1 MLSLPPAVAP
11 AKPPGVSRG
20 PRPGRVKISGLLA
33 ALRAAPARAGRPPVT
48 LPPPPTAAA
57 ASNRAYPPTTNH
69 GRRGRR
75 RAPLERLGR
84 ARARTEEEG
93 YQLREI
99 WHKTTELHAENEKAR
114 SELEGKARQNFV
126 APDTRINLNV
136 GGQIF
141 ETTAGI
147 LCKDRWSVLAA
158 LCDRDEP
165 IIAPDDDGTFFLD
178 RDWWIFRHILNWLR
192 TDALPQD
199 PMVLLEM
206 YNEAMFYGVEGCC
219 AGRAGA
225 LQGRATAASSGS
237 RGTKFW
243 FAVVTARMYKTVAQ
257 RDGANPRCYRALPGN
272 RQSRNGPG
280 RRRVR

>member
-1 MLSLPPAVAP
+1 M
-11 AKPPGVSRG
+11 
-20 PRPGRVKISGLLA
+20 
-33 ALRAAPARAGRPPVT
+33 T

-57 ASNRAYPPTTNH
+57 ASNRAHRSTTNY
-69 GRRGRR
+69 GRSSRR
-75 RAPLERLGR
+75 RAPLERLGC
-84 ARARTEEEG
+84 ARTRTEEEG

-206 YNEAMFYGVEGCC
+206 YNEAMFYRVEGLC
-219 AGRAGA
+219 RAIK
-225 LQGRATAASSGS
+225 RSPSPTAASRP
-237 RGTKFW
+237 RGTR
-243 FAVVTARMYKTVAQ
+243 TISDR
-257 RDGANPRCYRALPGN
+257 RDGSLA
-272 RQSRNGPG
+272 SR
-280 RRRVR
+280 VV

>member
-1 MLSLPPAVAP
+1 ME
-11 AKPPGVSRG
+11 R
-20 PRPGRVKISGLLA
+20 PR
-33 ALRAAPARAGRPPVT
+33 RPRT
-48 LPPPPTAAA
+48 
-57 ASNRAYPPTTNH
+57 
-69 GRRGRR
+69 
-75 RAPLERLGR
+75 
-84 ARARTEEEG
+84 RTEAEG

-206 YNEAMFYGVEGCC
+206 YNEAMFYRVEGC
-219 AGRAGA
+219 AGRS
-225 LQGRATAASSGS
+225 RRSPSPTAASRP
-237 RGTKFW
+237 RGIKVSF
-243 FAVVTARMYKTVAQ
+243 YKTLSKILPVAT
-257 RDGANPRCYRALPGN
+257 GAKPRCIDALPGN
-272 RQSRNGPG
+272 VHGLRMVRAVGAFVDRERALYSIIALLDGVAECAVCLVDSK
-280 RRRVR
+280 RVVAMST

>member
-1 MLSLPPAVAP
+1 M
-11 AKPPGVSRG
+11 
-20 PRPGRVKISGLLA
+20 
-33 ALRAAPARAGRPPVT
+33 
-48 LPPPPTAAA
+48 AAA
-57 ASNRAYPPTTNH
+57 ADA
-69 GRRGRR
+69 
-75 RAPLERLGR
+75 ERLWSDLDAHER
-84 ARARTEEEG
+84 ELRREG

-147 LCKDRWSVLAA
+147 LCKDRWSVVAA

-206 YNEAMFYGVEGCC
+206 YNEAMFYRVEGLC
-219 AGRAGA
+219 RAI
-225 LQGRATAASSGS
+225 
-237 RGTKFW
+237 K
-243 FAVVTARMYKTVAQ
+243 
-257 RDGANPRCYRALPGN
+257 ALPQPDC
-272 RQSRNGPG
+272 RFKAARN
-280 RRRVR
+280 